1 MLYEPNKIKAV
12 LKVKAAAEFYDDEA
26 TQETLRSCVEQA
38 LEDAGF
44 EVYVSVLKKPEPPHW
59 ISVKDG
65 IPKNDQVCLTVGP
78 RGVMRVA
85 KAYVPA
91 QALPKW
97 SGDPNTVWWY
107 CESREVAVAYW
118 MPRPEPPEA
127 SSCSDSKINNNRR

>member
-1 MLYEPNKIKAV
+1 MQVKMSPNKVKAV

-26 TQETLRSCVEQA
+26 TQETVRYCVEQA

-44 EVYVSVLKKPEPPHW
+44 EVDVSVLKKPEPPHW

-91 QALPKW
+91 QAMQNHWRGAK
-97 SGDPNTVWWY
+97 DTVWWY
-107 CESREVAVAYW
+107 CEGRRVAVAYW
-118 MPRPEPPEA
+118 MPRPAPPKANEG
-127 SSCSDSKINNNRR
+127 